1 MAKNSNETVFS
12 LTLTEV
18 VIILFFTVI
27 LLFALKDIPPEA
39 DCPLDDPK
47 CVVGGPD
54 KDEVCVL
61 GIGCFD
67 RCLKVTKEINPREY
81 LYLYNISVDQT
92 NYLVRLGD
100 DHPNVRSELD
110 SMPSSARELLEGSH
124 SEIAFRNLSK
134 SILEYTTKQKDK
146 EEQCLYYVKSEFS
159 DKTTASQWN
168 RGSKTIDEFYV
179 SLKPN

>member
-1 MAKNSNETVFS
+1 MAKSSNETVFS

-27 LLFALKDIPPEA
+27 LLFALKDIKPV
-39 DCPLDDPK
+39 CLLDDPT
-47 CVVGGPD
+47 CTVGGE
-54 KDEVCVL
+54 DEVCVL
-61 GIGCFD
+61 GIGCYD
-67 RCLKVTKEINPREY
+67 RCLKVTTEINPREY
-81 LYLYNISVDQT
+81 LYLYNITVDQT

-146 EEQCLYYVKSEFS
+146 EEQCLYYVRSEFS
-159 DKTTASQWN
+159 NTTTASQWN

>member
-1 MAKNSNETVFS
+1 MAKSSNETVFS

-27 LLFALKDIPPEA
+27 LLFALKDIKPI
-39 DCPLDDPK
+39 CLLDDPT
-47 CVVGGPD
+47 CTVGG
-54 KDEVCVL
+54 DEVCVL
-61 GIGCFD
+61 GIGCYD

-81 LYLYNISVDQT
+81 LYLYNILVDQT

-110 SMPSSARELLEGSH
+110 SMPLSARKLLEGPH
-124 SEIAFRNLSK
+124 SETKFRELSQSIAEHSK
-134 SILEYTTKQKDK
+134 QRK
-146 EEQCLYYVKSEFS
+146 CLYYVKSEFS
-159 DKTTASQWN
+159 DTTTASQWN
-168 RGSKTIDEFYV
+168 RGLKTIDEFYV